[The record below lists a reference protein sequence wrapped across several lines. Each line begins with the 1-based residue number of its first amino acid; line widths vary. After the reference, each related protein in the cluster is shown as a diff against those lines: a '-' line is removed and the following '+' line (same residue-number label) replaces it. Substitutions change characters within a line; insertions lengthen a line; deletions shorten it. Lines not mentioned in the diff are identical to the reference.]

1 MLCGPSL
8 FPRGTVFLFAQNFFD
23 LSDFFL
29 DFPAYL
35 FGLAFG
41 FEVGIIRQLPRFF
54 LHFSFQVM
62 KLAFLIYF
70 ALATGMATFALNV
83 RNLFHC
89 FALHAAILSGH
100 CRA

>member
-62 KLAFLIYF
+62 KLALYLILC
-70 ALATGMATFALNV
+70 AWLHWIHPSQNLNW
-83 RNLFHC
+83 F
-89 FALHAAILSGH
+89 S
-100 CRA
+100 